1 MANMITEIEKTLLDE
16 FGPLAPGKSAKS
28 LWTDFDLTMDD
39 IEEAIEEAYENSNNL
54 INQVSVNLSINWLKG
69 IEPHIPS
76 ITDVNAFVN
85 KLRAQDLLIQDSE
98 RSEVDLISYT
108 PSLVMLK
115 VAELAGDW
123 QATTTGS
130 LIITPG
136 RVDLVAGFDRR
147 QITNYL
153 PELEIVS
160 TLLFQKPITLLIY
173 DEAAKVLPVVYEAV
187 TELATA
193 EYNDDPILTNT
204 DLIDALRD
212 NPMISFKQV
221 IPTNIYNVILS
232 KFNSL
237 KQP

>member
-1 MANMITEIEKTLLDE
+1 
-16 FGPLAPGKSAKS
+16 
-28 LWTDFDLTMDD
+28 
-39 IEEAIEEAYENSNNL
+39 
-54 INQVSVNLSINWLKG
+54 
-69 IEPHIPS
+69 
-76 ITDVNAFVN
+76 
-85 KLRAQDLLIQDSE
+85 
-98 RSEVDLISYT
+98 
-108 PSLVMLK
+108 MLK
-115 VAELAGDW
+115 VSELAGDW
-123 QATTTGS
+123 QATTTGT
-130 LIITPG
+130 LIITPN

-160 TLLFQKPITLLIY
+160 TLLFQKPITLLTS